1 MDLNTQQIV
10 LLCLLVAFVTS
21 ITTAISVVSLNSQNP
36 EPVTQTIN
44 RVVEKT
50 IERVVEPDGEENENN
65 NETPSKPE
73 KEVVTVVVNQ
83 EDLTI
88 DSVQK
93 SSKSLTRIHVSNKG
107 IAGEFVTLGIAVSG
121 DTIVVDK
128 NMISKKGVYI
138 AKTKIGELPV
148 EILSYEDGSNFALL
162 KLKDGKTGL
171 EKAEFTDSNGVKL
184 AQSVISL
191 SGIGSDSVSVGVIN
205 KIDSFSKTE
214 GENTWNEV
222 TKIYTGVDP
231 ENITVGSLLINLSG
245 KIVGFKSYDINSA
258 KTTFLPSNVLRQFM
272 SSKGL

>member
-50 IERVVEPDGEENENN
+50 IERVVESEEEKEGNK
-65 NETPSKPE
+65 TPVSRQE

-93 SSKSLTRIHVSNKG
+93 SSKSLTRIHISNKG
-107 IAGEFVTLGIAVSG
+107 TVGEFVTLGVAVSG

-128 NMISKKGVYI
+128 NMILKKGTYI
-138 AKTKIGELPV
+138 AKTKIGDFPV
-148 EILSYEDGSNFALL
+148 DVFSHEDNSNFALL
-162 KLKDGKTGL
+162 KLKDGKSGL
-171 EKAEFTDSNGVKL
+171 EKAEFTDSNGIKL

-191 SGIGSDSVSVGVIN
+191 SGIISDSVSVGVIN

-214 GENTWNEV
+214 GENTWIEV
-222 TKIYTGVDP
+222 TKIYTGVDS

-245 KIVGFKSYDINSA
+245 KIVGFKNFDPNSA
-258 KTTFLPSNVLRQFM
+258 KTTFLPSNILKQFL
-272 SSKGL
+272 SAKGL